1 MLHFVDA
8 LELCEF
14 LPLCPREDK
23 LVALYPCSKNASV
36 WWGTVGIQHT
46 AHSTRF
52 LLAFGPGTRWIHLS
66 LICVSTFEWVNA
78 FGSASLRFS
87 ERKSKG

>member
-1 MLHFVDA
+1 MLHFEDA
-8 LELCEF
+8 LELCEI
-14 LPLCPREDK
+14 LPLCPREEK

-36 WWGTVGIQHT
+36 WWGYGRHI

-52 LLAFGPGTRWIHLS
+52 LLAFDPGTRWIHLS

-78 FGSASLRFS
+78 FGSASISFL
-87 ERKSKG
+87 

>member
-14 LPLCPREDK
+14 LPQCPREDK

-46 AHSTRF
+46 AH
-52 LLAFGPGTRWIHLS
+52 
-66 LICVSTFEWVNA
+66 
-78 FGSASLRFS
+78 ASLSFWS
-87 ERKSKG
+87 WHTLDTFVTDLCIYL